1 MGTFSVQSFFYD
13 FFSVVIGAAYLW
25 LPAITAYFAWKFWM
39 YYIRLRYASQI
50 DWVLLEIKLPRE
62 LPKSPQVMEIIL
74 SAMHQTS
81 SIVAYQKYWGGKLR
95 LWYSL
100 EIVSKEGSIHFYFY
114 VQKSYRSV
122 VEAQIYAHYPQVEIH
137 EAADYTKE
145 FIGEDTEASKKEW
158 AIHAAEY
165 ILTKDDAYPIKTY
178 IDYKLDKLETEEE
191 MKNDPL
197 ASLIELMSTM
207 KEGENFYTRYLFVRL
222 RQNGRMPVKK

>member
-1 MGTFSVQSFFYD
+1 MGS
-13 FFSVVIGAAYLW
+13 
-25 LPAITAYFAWKFWM
+25 
-39 YYIRLRYASQI
+39 
-50 DWVLLEIKLPRE
+50 LEIKLPRE

-95 LWYSL
+95 TWYSL

-145 FIGEDTEASKKEW
+145 FIGEDTEESKKRV
-158 AIHAAEY
+158 EY
-165 ILTKDDAYPIKTY
+165 PCGGIYFDQRRRLS
-178 IDYKLDKLETEEE
+178 DKNL
-191 MKNDPL
+191 
-197 ASLIELMSTM
+197 
-207 KEGENFYTRYLFVRL
+207 Y
-222 RQNGRMPVKK
+222 